1 MSIDSDLHRGTAA
14 GAAYP
19 VSEWAQWHADRERAL
34 QEQHGWLSLTGFHW
48 LPATPDALEGLP
60 GRWQADPTGAR
71 ASFAD
76 GDEMV
81 LWEGPDFSRGVH
93 ETGAHE
99 TGAHENGVHETG
111 VHEATVDEQG
121 SLRWLRWGERQI
133 ELARRGG
140 RYAIRIRDPRASART
155 EFPGVPTFPLDPV
168 WSRPARVLPRSE
180 PEVVDVD
187 TARSD
192 LRQQARLDADVV
204 VELPDGS
211 SVELAATAGG
221 DGGWSILFHDTTND
235 VDTARWRVVFTS
247 APDPAGQVT
256 VDFNRA
262 LNMPYSFSDFGTC
275 PAPVPGNVIPVAVT
289 AGELAP
295 VRTSR

>member
-14 GAAYP
+14 GPAYP
-19 VSEWAQWHADRERAL
+19 VSEWAQWHADRERVL

-48 LPATPDALEGLP
+48 LPATPAALEGLP

-71 ASFAD
+71 GSFAAGD
-76 GDEMV
+76 GLQ
-81 LWEGPDFSRGVH
+81 LWEGSDSSSDGIH

-99 TGAHENGVHETG
+99 SG
-111 VHEATVDEQG
+111 VHEAGVHEAVVDEQG

-140 RYAIRIRDPRASART
+140 RYAIRIRDPHASART
-155 EFPGVPTFPLDPV
+155 EFPGVPTYPLDPV
-168 WSRPARVLPRSE
+168 WRRPATVKPRSE

-192 LRQQARLDADVV
+192 LRQQARLDADVI

-211 SVELAATAGG
+211 DVQLAATAGA
-221 DGGWSILFHDTTND
+221 DGGWSILFHDTTNG
-235 VDTARWRVVFTS
+235 VDTARWRVVFAS
-247 APDPAGQVT
+247 APDTAGQVT
-256 VDFNRA
+256 IDFNRA
-262 LNMPYSFSDFGTC
+262 LNMPFSFSDFGTC